1 MAGLQPTV
9 DILELFALQ
18 MPGEKFSGLLVKREC
33 MLYSFAAN
41 PFKAKIRGYGFLK
54 WRLFLVQL

>member
-18 MPGEKFSGLLVKREC
+18 LPKEKFSGLLV
-33 MLYSFAAN
+33 SFFLSLN
-41 PFKAKIRGYGFLK
+41 ETIAKVTKLT
-54 WRLFLVQL
+54 LFSKNSRI

>member
-18 MPGEKFSGLLVKREC
+18 MPEESFSSLLVQR
-33 MLYSFAAN
+33 
-41 PFKAKIRGYGFLK
+41 
-54 WRLFLVQL
+54 

>member
-18 MPGEKFSGLLVKREC
+18 MPEESFSGLLVQR
-33 MLYSFAAN
+33 
-41 PFKAKIRGYGFLK
+41 
-54 WRLFLVQL
+54 

>member
-33 MLYSFAAN
+33 VLYSFAAN
-41 PFKAKIRGYGFLK
+41 PFKSKNSRIWLP
-54 WRLFLVQL
+54 

>member
-18 MPGEKFSGLLVKREC
+18 LPKEKFSGLLV
-33 MLYSFAAN
+33 SFLSLN
-41 PFKAKIRGYGFLK
+41 ENMAKVTKLT
-54 WRLFLVQL
+54 LFSKNSRIWLP

>member
-18 MPGEKFSGLLVKREC
+18 MPDEKFSGLLVTKKR
-33 MLYSFAAN
+33 
-41 PFKAKIRGYGFLK
+41 
-54 WRLFLVQL
+54 

>member
-18 MPGEKFSGLLVKREC
+18 MPNEKFSGLLVKIVYKTYAISVDTNYFNSKNSRTW
-33 MLYSFAAN
+33 L
-41 PFKAKIRGYGFLK
+41 P
-54 WRLFLVQL
+54 

>member
-18 MPGEKFSGLLVKREC
+18 LPDEKFSGLLVSLIMNLTVQR
-33 MLYSFAAN
+33 
-41 PFKAKIRGYGFLK
+41 FKLSLFSKNLKI
-54 WRLFLVQL
+54 